1 MITKE
6 IAQYHIERHIDFGE
20 ALPPEV
26 ERYIELHPECQTY
39 LNKMMMVAD
48 TLRQVEVEPPPSI
61 LVDAVMDTIN
71 LREESRQR
79 SWLHTFLNPFN
90 NLYKGT
96 LNFMHEFR
104 IDPVLSREAWPTA
117 FATLTIFIGVFVLP
131 QMKSENPSHLRT
143 AVENKVIAITDEAYQ
158 KVEDVA
164 KQLNEFAAGIIRS
177 VSGEGE
183 EEKKEPGDGLGL
195 KFEIPAHRIHLQEA
209 VEQA

>member
-39 LNKMMMVAD
+39 LNKMKMVAD
-48 TLRQVEVEPPPSI
+48 TLRQIEVEPPPSVLI
-61 LVDAVMDTIN
+61 DAVMDTIN
-71 LREESRQR
+71 VREEAKQR
-79 SWLHTFLNPFN
+79 SWLHRFTSPFTN
-90 NLYKGT
+90 IYKGT
-96 LNFMHEFR
+96 LNFVQEFR

-117 FATLTIFIGVFVLP
+117 FATLTIFIGVFILP
-131 QMKSENPSHLRT
+131 QMKSDNPHQLRT

-177 VSGEGE
+177 VSGEDEE
-183 EEKKEPGDGLGL
+183 EEKDPGDGLGL
-195 KFEIPAHRIHLQEA
+195 KYDLPAQRMKWQDA